1 MPDDH
6 TLLTDDPA
14 ALLATLSDLDPAALA
29 ATAVALAN
37 TDGGILLIHAG
48 ADDPGAVAAALRQA
62 AERMTPAVAFSAPTA
77 VMTRQGPAFRV
88 RVPRGTGVHA
98 LEDGRVLAR
107 TTFGNRA
114 LSGEEIRALISDR
127 AMGDFEA
134 EVVPG
139 ARISDLDPALL
150 AAFMQ
155 ADAQRRGTRW
165 DGSDLPL
172 VALGGLTPDF
182 GVTVAG
188 MLLFGRDP
196 ARWLP
201 ASGVLFARYVGRRT
215 DESQRA
221 FGRPITGPLTYVID
235 RLWAD
240 LRAQMRSQPD
250 AVSPEN
256 LEYPAS
262 VVREVLVN
270 AVLHRDYRLRSDP
283 IRVAMFADRLEITSP
298 GGLPAYM
305 STATLLEGRYSRN
318 PRLSHVLARWGYAAG
333 RGGGV
338 LRVIE
343 GMDRRG
349 CRPPEFESGP
359 YRVTVRLYNA
369 VDDCADENT
378 PDQEALND
386 RQRAVLA
393 YVAQRGSVTVHEF
406 RALYPALAPDALE
419 RDLAVLSE
427 SGHLRKIGARTGA
440 YYILP

>member
-1 MPDDH
+1 MLAVLPD
-6 TLLTDDPA
+6 P
-14 ALLATLSDLDPAALA
+14 DPAALA

-37 TDGGILLIHAG
+37 TDGGILLIRTDE
-48 ADDPGAVAAALRQA
+48 ADLGAVAEALRQA
-62 AERMTPAVAFSAPTA
+62 AGRMTPPIAFGPPAR
-77 VMTRQGPAFRV
+77 VMTRQGPAYRV

-98 LEDGRVLAR
+98 LTDGRVLAR

-134 EVVPG
+134 EAVPG

-201 ASGVLFARYVGRRT
+201 ASGVLFARYVGRRR
-215 DESQRA
+215 DPAQRA
-221 FGRPITGPLTYVID
+221 FERPISGPLTRVID
-235 RLWAD
+235 RLWVD

-250 AVSPEN
+250 SVAPDD

-262 VVREVLVN
+262 VVHEVLVN

-283 IRVAMFADRLEITSP
+283 VRVAMFADRLEITSP
-298 GGLPAYM
+298 GGLPAFM

-318 PRLSHVLARWGYAAG
+318 PRMSHVLARWGYAAG

-369 VDDCADENT
+369 VDDCADEDA
-378 PDQEALND
+378 PDPDALNE
-386 RQRAVLA
+386 RQRAALA

-406 RALYPALAPDALE
+406 RALYPSLAPDALE
-419 RDLAVLSE
+419 RDLAALSE